1 MRKLLISVL
10 IVILLAV
17 AGYMCYNG
25 ITIINYRISGLKEI
39 KKLNE
44 NLDERISVASKLV
57 STDYPTQISNI
68 SKSMKDLK
76 SEKEKYDNMVTISTD
91 EQVQA
96 AAKIEKYE
104 IEYLWTKIG
113 NWAKKEGVT
122 MKIDLKNSST
132 GTQGLYNL
140 QFTVNGQYI
149 GIADFIYDI
158 ENDTSLGFKI
168 EEFKLLPGD
177 KIEESKLLPGK
188 DTNILTGSF
197 VCKDISINIDSSNV
211 TYSSTPSTTDTT
223 TNSTTENNETTTNNS
238 TNTQTTNTTNSTA
251 NTTGTTSK

>member
-44 NLDERISVASKLV
+44 NLDEKISVASKLV

-168 EEFKLLPGD
+168 EEFKLLPG
-177 KIEESKLLPGK
+177 K

-223 TNSTTENNETTTNNS
+223 TNSTTGNNETTTNNS

>member
-76 SEKEKYDNMVTISTD
+76 TEKEKYDNMVTISTD

-168 EEFKLLPGD
+168 EEFKLLPG
-177 KIEESKLLPGK
+177 E

-197 VCKDISINIDSSNV
+197 ACKDISINIDSSNV

-223 TNSTTENNETTTNNS
+223 TNSTTGNNETTTNNS

>member
-10 IVILLAV
+10 IVILLSV

-39 KKLNE
+39 KELNE
-44 NLDERISVASKLV
+44 NLDEKISVASKLV

-68 SKSMKDLK
+68 SKSIKDLK
-76 SEKEKYDNMVTISTD
+76 NEKEKYDNMVTISTD
-91 EQVQA
+91 EEVQS

-132 GTQGLYNL
+132 GTQGLYDL
-140 QFTVNGQYI
+140 QFTVNGQYV

-168 EEFKLLPGD
+168 EEFSLQPGT
-177 KIEESKLLPGK
+177 

-211 TYSSTPSTTDTT
+211 TYSSTTSTTDTD
-223 TNSTTENNETTTNNS
+223 TNSA
-238 TNTQTTNTTNSTA
+238 TA
-251 NTTGTTSK
+251 NNGTAMNNNTSAQTKNTASSEANTIETINQ

>member
-39 KKLNE
+39 KELNQ
-44 NLDERISVASKLV
+44 NLDEKISVASKLV

-91 EQVQA
+91 EQVQS

-140 QFTVNGQYI
+140 QFTVNGQYV

-168 EEFKLLPGD
+168 EEFSLQPG
-177 KIEESKLLPGK
+177 E

-211 TYSSTPSTTDTT
+211 TYSSTPSTTDTDT
-223 TNSTTENNETTTNNS
+223 SSTTENNTTTMNNS
-238 TNTQTTNTTNSTA
+238 TNTQTTNTTGSEV
-251 NTTGTTSK
+251 NTKGTTNQ

>member
-39 KKLNE
+39 KELNQ
-44 NLDERISVASKLV
+44 NLDEKISVASKLV

-91 EQVQA
+91 EQVQS

-140 QFTVNGQYI
+140 QFTVNGQYV

-168 EEFKLLPGD
+168 EEFSLQPG
-177 KIEESKLLPGK
+177 E

-211 TYSSTPSTTDTT
+211 TYSSTPSTTDTDT
-223 TNSTTENNETTTNNS
+223 SSTTENNTTTMNNS
-238 TNTQTTNTTNSTA
+238 TNTQTTNTTVSEV
-251 NTTGTTSK
+251 NTTGTTNQ

>member
-39 KKLNE
+39 KELNE
-44 NLDERISVASKLV
+44 NLDEKISVASKLI

-68 SKSMKDLK
+68 TKSMKDLK

-91 EQVQA
+91 EQVQS

-140 QFTVNGQYI
+140 QFTVNGQYV

-168 EEFKLLPGD
+168 EEFSLQSG
-177 KIEESKLLPGK
+177 S

-197 VCKDISINIDSSNV
+197 VCKDISINIESSNV
-211 TYSSTPSTTDTT
+211 TYSSTPSTTDTN
-223 TNSTTENNETTTNNS
+223 TNSASATGSNTTMKNS
-238 TNTQTTNTTNSTA
+238 TSTQPASTTGSA
-251 NTTGTTSK
+251 VNTTGTTNQ

>member
-39 KKLNE
+39 KELNE
-44 NLDERISVASKLV
+44 NLDEKISVASKLI

-68 SKSMKDLK
+68 TKSMKDLK

-91 EQVQA
+91 EQVQS

-140 QFTVNGQYI
+140 QFTVNGQYV

-168 EEFKLLPGD
+168 EEFSLQPG
-177 KIEESKLLPGK
+177 S

-197 VCKDISINIDSSNV
+197 ICKDISINIESSNV

-223 TNSTTENNETTTNNS
+223 TNSASTTGSNTTMKNS
-238 TNTQTTNTTNSTA
+238 TSTQPASTTGSA
-251 NTTGTTSK
+251 VNTTGTTNQ

>member
-168 EEFKLLPGD
+168 EEFKLLPG
-177 KIEESKLLPGK
+177 K

-223 TNSTTENNETTTNNS
+223 TNSTTGNNETTTNNS

>member
-44 NLDERISVASKLV
+44 NLDEKISVASKLV

-76 SEKEKYDNMVTISTD
+76 TEKEKYDNMVTISTD

-168 EEFKLLPGD
+168 EEFKLLPG
-177 KIEESKLLPGK
+177 E

-197 VCKDISINIDSSNV
+197 ACKDISINIDSSNV

-223 TNSTTENNETTTNNS
+223 TNSTTGNNETTTNNS

>member
-44 NLDERISVASKLV
+44 NLDEKISVASKLV

-168 EEFKLLPGD
+168 EEFKLLPG
-177 KIEESKLLPGK
+177 E

-197 VCKDISINIDSSNV
+197 ACKDISINIDSSNV

-223 TNSTTENNETTTNNS
+223 TNSTTGNNETTTNNS

>member
-39 KKLNE
+39 KELNQ
-44 NLDERISVASKLV
+44 NLDEKISVASKLV

-91 EQVQA
+91 EQVQS

-168 EEFKLLPGD
+168 EEFKLLPG
-177 KIEESKLLPGK
+177 K

-223 TNSTTENNETTTNNS
+223 TNSTTGNNETTTNNS

>member
-76 SEKEKYDNMVTISTD
+76 TEKEKYDNMVTISTD

-168 EEFKLLPGD
+168 EEFKLLPG
-177 KIEESKLLPGK
+177 E

-197 VCKDISINIDSSNV
+197 ACKDISINIDSSNV

-223 TNSTTENNETTTNNS
+223 TNSTTGNNETTTNNS
-238 TNTQTTNTTNSTA
+238 TNTHTTNTTNSTA

>member
-168 EEFKLLPGD
+168 EEFKLLPG
-177 KIEESKLLPGK
+177 E

-223 TNSTTENNETTTNNS
+223 TNSTTGNNETTTNNS

>member
-39 KKLNE
+39 KELNQ
-44 NLDERISVASKLV
+44 NLDEKISVASKLV

-91 EQVQA
+91 EQVQS

-140 QFTVNGQYI
+140 QFTVNGQYV

-168 EEFKLLPGD
+168 EEFSLQPG
-177 KIEESKLLPGK
+177 E

-211 TYSSTPSTTDTT
+211 TYSSTPSTTDTDT
-223 TNSTTENNETTTNNS
+223 SSTTENNTTTMNNS
-238 TNTQTTNTTNSTA
+238 TNTQTTSTTGSEVNTKGTTNQ
-251 NTTGTTSK
+251 

>member
-10 IVILLAV
+10 IIILLAV

-168 EEFKLLPGD
+168 EEFKLQPG
-177 KIEESKLLPGK
+177 G

-211 TYSSTPSTTDTT
+211 TYSSTSSTTDIT
-223 TNSTTENNETTTNNS
+223 TNSTTGNNETTSNS
-238 TNTQTTNTTNSTA
+238 TNTQTTNTTN
-251 NTTGTTSK
+251 

>member
-76 SEKEKYDNMVTISTD
+76 TEKEKYDNMVTISTD

-168 EEFKLLPGD
+168 EEFKLLPG
-177 KIEESKLLPGK
+177 E

-223 TNSTTENNETTTNNS
+223 TNSTTGNNETTTNNS